1 MQDSMKDENRRQPKR
16 SLKAVPLSFSPL
28 QLTFIV
34 AAFALPVGV
43 MLLKPDLVFNSVERW
58 TTFIDRARKRRP
70 NKQLQRL
77 VHEAI
82 DPVVSN
88 PGAISVFAKEG
99 VVTLKGPIL
108 KAELRAVLTA
118 VHGLV
123 EVREV
128 RDELEVHESSTGVP
142 GLQGRREWHLP
153 DPDEAH

>member
-1 MQDSMKDENRRQPKR
+1 MQVSVNGQRRR
-16 SLKAVPLSFSPL
+16 FRFSPM
-28 QLTFIV
+28 QLTVIV
-34 AAFALPVGV
+34 AAFALPVGM
-43 MLLKPDLVFNSVERW
+43 MLLKPDVILNSVDRW
-58 TTFIDRARKRRP
+58 TDFLNRARQRRP
-70 NKQLQRL
+70 NKRLQQL

-88 PGAISVFAKEG
+88 PGAISVFAREG
-99 VVTLKGPIL
+99 VVTLRGPVL
-108 KAELRAVLTA
+108 KAELRAILTA

-153 DPDEAH
+153 DPEETH